1 MPILISTALLS
12 ATEASPSRLASG
24 PGGSGRAGPAAD
36 TAPGEPRQQLL
47 GGVLG
52 YRPAGTE
59 PVPGAHLGHADQ
71 GHAQQVRL
79 VAGQAGV
86 FADEL
91 ADHVGTCTHRAV
103 QAVPDG
109 GLVAEIGL
117 EHQAE
122 CLAGTADEVEEGL
135 EGRWHALLIVR
146 GGGRSA

>member
-12 ATEASPSRLASG
+12 ATEASPG

-36 TAPGEPRQQLL
+36 TAPGEPGQQLL

-59 PVPGAHLGHADQ
+59 PVPGTHLGHANQ

-79 VAGQAGV
+79 VVGQAGV

-91 ADHVGTCTHRAV
+91 ADHVGARTHRAV
-103 QAVPDG
+103 QPVPDG
-109 GLVAEIGL
+109 WLVAEIGL

-122 CLAGTADEVEEGL
+122 CLAGAADEVEESL
-135 EGRWHALLIVR
+135 EGRWNALLVV
-146 GGGRSA
+146 GGR